1 LRPAKEGLEATDP
14 AEEHVMRRFVLSLV
28 TLVAAGSAGYGQ
40 DNSGTLRG
48 VYGPPQSAVGTL
60 RGVYGSPQSLPPPAL
75 PSTVTAP
82 DYGTSERGPDV
93 SLPGSA
99 DPGETLPEGVKP
111 SPIPGRAGYGRAVV
125 NGRPAIIDMGNN
137 RIVQYSD

>member
-1 LRPAKEGLEATDP
+1 
-14 AEEHVMRRFVLSLV
+14 MRRFVLSLV
-28 TLVAAGSAGYGQ
+28 ILVGAGSAGHGQ
-40 DNSGTLRG
+40 DNSLRGVFGPPQSAPGGLRG
-48 VYGPPQSAVGTL
+48 VYGAPQPLARPT
-60 RGVYGSPQSLPPPAL
+60 L

-99 DPGETLPEGVKP
+99 DPGEALPEGVKP
-111 SPIPGRAGYGRAVV
+111 SPIPGRPGYGRAVV
-125 NGRPAIIDMGNN
+125 NGRPAIIDTGNN